1 MHRAIRVVCTTAIL
15 ALAGCSKGSGAPAT
29 GSSTPGPTTGAG
41 GVAAS
46 GTGTDTPTAKSVL
59 AGMFDAS
66 GNDYTGSIG
75 VKECDELIAKMEA
88 CLAQHPN
95 QKGAELQLR
104 LLKERW
110 AKAAKDPMYAGG
122 LPSAGRTL
130 LEKFSPTT
138 CDAR

>member
-1 MHRAIRVVCTTAIL
+1 MHRAIRVACTTAIL
-15 ALAGCSKGSGAPAT
+15 ALAGCSKSSDAPAV
-29 GSSTPGPTTGAG
+29 TTGVG
-41 GVAAS
+41 TAS
-46 GTGTDTPTAKSVL
+46 GTGAGTPTPRSVM
-59 AGMFDAS
+59 AAMFDAS

-88 CLAQHPN
+88 CLAQHPG
-95 QKGAELQLR
+95 QKGAEMQLR

-110 AKAAKDPMYAGG
+110 AKAAKDPNYAGG
-122 LPSAGRTL
+122 LPGAGRTL

>member
-29 GSSTPGPTTGAG
+29 GSGTPAAATGG
-41 GVAAS
+41 TAAS
-46 GTGTDTPTAKSVL
+46 GTGADTTTLKSVL

-95 QKGAELQLR
+95 QKGAEFQLK

-122 LPSAGRTL
+122 LPSAGRAL